1 MGELKSKLKILFLIV
16 FFVFI
21 VYPTIVFSYENKG
34 KSFKEREYERE
45 HTTSAIKY
53 LRMALIEL
61 QSISGTSNI
70 EEQLENLIKYLSVK
84 NLDGDYFSQYARQ
97 NSNIILEDIK
107 KEYLVDKTADGF
119 NRKVLM
125 EKRIYDKI
133 NNANNYNFQSNTP
146 KKDSGKGIDNERLN
160 KDIINSIR

>member
-1 MGELKSKLKILFLIV
+1 MRKIKIILILIFFLGI
-16 FFVFI
+16 I
-21 VYPTIVFSYENKG
+21 CPNTLFSYENKG
-34 KSFKEREYERE
+34 KDFKEREFERE

-70 EEQLENLIKYLSVK
+70 EEQLVKLIKYLSIK
-84 NLDGDYFSQYARQ
+84 NLEGDYFSQYARK
-97 NSNIILEDIK
+97 NSNIILENIK
-107 KEYLVDKTADGF
+107 KEYIVDKTSDGF

-133 NNANNYNFQSNTP
+133 NNAGNYNFQPNNVQE
-146 KKDSGKGIDNERLN
+146 KGSSEDLNNERLN
-160 KDIINSIR
+160 KDIINSIK